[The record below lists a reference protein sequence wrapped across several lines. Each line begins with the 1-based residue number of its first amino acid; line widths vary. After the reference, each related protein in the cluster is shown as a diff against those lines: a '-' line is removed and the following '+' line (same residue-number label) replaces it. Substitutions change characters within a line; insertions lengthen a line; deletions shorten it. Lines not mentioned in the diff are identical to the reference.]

1 MDPSAGDAPR
11 AVKLSEP
18 PSAGVL
24 LDALLAERQAR
35 LESIDAIT
43 NRAGV
48 LLGFTG
54 AIVALTALLE
64 HWWLRLLVFVPAA
77 VTVGFSLATLKR
89 ELVPGLKPAAVREQL
104 LMQPALG
111 AQLAM
116 LDFLTAR
123 HDELVSTI
131 TAKAKHLGRTTVM
144 LVVTIGALALAG
156 ILEGV
161 S

>member
-1 MDPSAGDAPR
+1 MTERLP
-11 AVKLSEP
+11 EP

-24 LDALLAERQAR
+24 LDAVLAERQAR
-35 LESIDAIT
+35 LESIDAMT
-43 NRAGV
+43 NKAGI

-64 HWWLRLLVFVPAA
+64 HWPLRLLVFAPAA
-77 VTVGFSLATLKR
+77 VTVAYSLATLKR
-89 ELVPGLKPAAVREQL
+89 VQLPGLKPTEIREQL

-131 TAKAKHLGRTTVM
+131 STKAKHLGRTTGM
-144 LVVTIGALALAG
+144 LVATIGALALAV
-156 ILEGV
+156 ILEGTL